1 MIARAIASAALA
13 LVCATGASGCASD
26 AAHAPEPDL
35 MTAGTFVA
43 VVGYDEPG
51 HITLIRTLDHLELEN
66 DALLF
71 MTVYDVHPSSWDEA
85 REMAKSHDIPIRLEI
100 RIEPI
105 DVVTGSPYRV
115 VWYRSLTQAEE
126 DRVP

>member
-1 MIARAIASAALA
+1 MMARALGATALA
-13 LVCATGASGCASD
+13 LFCAGPISGCSSD
-26 AAHAPEPDL
+26 AAPAPEPDL

-43 VVGYDEPG
+43 VESYDDPG
-51 HITLIRTLDHLELEN
+51 HLTLVRTLDHLQLEN

-71 MTVYDVHPSSWDEA
+71 MTVYDVHPASWDEA
-85 REMAKSHDIPIRLEI
+85 REMAKSHDIPIRVEI

-105 DVVTGSPYRV
+105 DVVLDKPHRV
-115 VWYRSLTQAEE
+115 VWYRSLTQEEE

>member
-1 MIARAIASAALA
+1 MIERAIASAALA
-13 LVCATGASGCASD
+13 LVCAAGASGCASD

-43 VVGYDEPG
+43 VEGYDEPG
-51 HITLIRTLDHLELEN
+51 HLTLLRTLDHLELEN

-71 MTVYDVHPSSWDEA
+71 MTVYDVHPASWDEA
-85 REMAKSHDIPIRLEI
+85 REMARSHDIPIRLEI
-100 RIEPI
+100 RIEGI
-105 DVVTGSPYRV
+105 NVVTGRPHRV